1 MNSLRFSLSL
11 GAGLTV
17 CCLMVTLLPFD
28 GQAQS
33 SGTRRRPAARSKPT
47 PAPTATP
54 AATPPALTTRPV
66 NENPGDTTPPTD
78 DDPTATGQTET
89 DIDASTSASFNS
101 KDRIAIFTGNVRV
114 KDPRFEL
121 ACDEL
126 TVYLNKGA
134 AQGTPAPDASA
145 TPPPL
150 KPEPS
155 AAPGEA
161 PTPAP
166 PGGGIDHAV
175 ATGHVIIIQRK
186 AATKPGEEDKLSIG
200 RGGLGTFDNKSG
212 DMVLK
217 DWPNLEQNGSSLV
230 ATAQGTVM
238 TIHRDSSMNTVGPSK
253 TILIQ
258 HGKGGTLDIPMGPS
272 TPNTSNPRRSGNPL
286 PAAPAA
292 SPARGTASH

>member
-1 MNSLRFSLSL
+1 MNRTRFFLSL
-11 GAGLTV
+11 GAVATL
-17 CCLMVTLLPFD
+17 CLSATLLPTSLF
-28 GQAQS
+28 AQS
-33 SGTRRRPAARSKPT
+33 PTPRSRLAARPKT
-47 PAPTATP
+47 TATP
-54 AATPPALTTRPV
+54 AATPEATPPPLTSRPASESP
-66 NENPGDTTPPTD
+66 DTTPPTD
-78 DDPTATGQTET
+78 DDPSKTAQTET
-89 DIDASTSASFNS
+89 DIDATTSASFNS

-134 AQGTPAPDASA
+134 ATAAAAPDAA
-145 TPPPL
+145 ATPTPLKPTPPP
-150 KPEPS
+150 
-155 AAPGEA
+155 APGQE

-200 RGGLGTFDNKSG
+200 RGGLGTFDNKTG

-253 TILIQ
+253 TVLIQ
-258 HGKGGTLDIPMGPS
+258 HGKGGTLDIPMAPSAPS
-272 TPNTSNPRRSGNPL
+272 TGNNRRSGNQP
-286 PAAPAA
+286 PPPAA
-292 SPARGTASH
+292 SPARAATQH